1 MTRPQ
6 QVRDECLVQLYGS
19 GPLWLSVEHLWKVAH
34 QQQFDFDRHEM
45 LCALQFLSGQGM
57 AESRTD
63 EASGEVRYRIT
74 SKGILHF
81 ENER

>member
-1 MTRPQ
+1 
-6 QVRDECLVQLYGS
+6 
-19 GPLWLSVEHLWKVAH
+19 VAH